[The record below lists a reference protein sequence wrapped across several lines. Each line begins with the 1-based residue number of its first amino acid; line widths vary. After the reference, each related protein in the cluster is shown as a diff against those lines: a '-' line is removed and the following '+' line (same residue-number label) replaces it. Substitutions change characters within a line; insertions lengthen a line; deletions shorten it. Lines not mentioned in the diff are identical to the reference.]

1 MKRKVMFIF
10 GTRPE
15 AIKLAPLIRTFRAD
29 AQYETIVCVTAQHR
43 DMLDQ
48 VLDFFSIVPDDDLDL
63 MRAGQQL
70 PELTAKVITGVTEK
84 LQKHRPDLV
93 FVQGDTT
100 TVLGAAYA
108 AFCCGVK
115 IAHVEAG
122 LRSHNMQSPFPEEMN
137 RVCTAQL
144 ATFHFCPV
152 EAAKQNL
159 YNEGIRAHLV
169 LTGNTVIDALLEAD
183 ALVSTGDATY
193 GRFFS
198 ALDPSRKKVL
208 ITCHRRES
216 FGEPLQRIVEAIQLL
231 ADRFP
236 DVDFVFPVH
245 PNPNVKDVVH
255 SRLKRGNIRLYE
267 PFPYAELVWIMKRA
281 TVILTDSGGIQE
293 EAPTFGKL
301 SIVMREVT
309 ERMEGVEAGTSVLVG
324 TDTALIVAKVSEAL
338 NEPEPANRLAGIPSP
353 FGDGKAAA
361 RIHQYITDY
370 FHAHPV
376 D

>member
-15 AIKLAPLIRTFRAD
+15 AIKLAPLIRVFRAD

-48 VLDFFSIVPDDDLDL
+48 VLDFFSIIPDDDLNL
-63 MRAGQQL
+63 MKAGQQL
-70 PELTAKVITGVTEK
+70 PELMGKVINGVTEK
-84 LQKHRPDLV
+84 LQLHRPGLV

-108 AFCCGVK
+108 AFYCGVK

-137 RVCTAQL
+137 RVCTSRL

-152 EAAKQNL
+152 QAARQNL
-159 YNEGIRAHLV
+159 FNEGIREHLEV
-169 LTGNTVIDALLEAD
+169 TGNTVIDALLEAD
-183 ALVSTGDATY
+183 ALIATNEETY
-193 GRFFS
+193 SRSFS
-198 ALDPSRKKVL
+198 ALDPARRKVL

-216 FGEPLQRIVEAIQLL
+216 FGEPLLHIVEAITQL

-245 PNPNVKDVVH
+245 PNPNVKEVVH
-255 SRLKRGNIRLYE
+255 RRLLRENIRLYE
-267 PFPYAELVWIMKRA
+267 PFRYAELVWIMKRA
-281 TVILTDSGGIQE
+281 SVILTDSGGIQE

-301 SIVMREVT
+301 SVVMREVT
-309 ERMEGVEAGTSVLVG
+309 ERMEGVDAGTSVLVG
-324 TDTALIVAKVSEAL
+324 TDTELIVAKVSEAL
-338 NEPEPANRLAGIPSP
+338 NDAGLEKRLAGIPNP
-353 FGDGKAAA
+353 FGDGKASE

-370 FHAHPV
+370 FRAL
-376 D
+376 